1 MITKPG
7 YAGSKISYS
16 NPCAACALR
25 VFEYQEIAWSALDR
39 VVVIYPKLSPSD
51 QQPKPGIFLQMQN
64 AVEGLDAF

>member
-25 VFEYQEIAWSALDR
+25 VFEYQEIALSALDR

-51 QQPKPGIFLQMQN
+51 LKPGIFLQMQN